1 MCDEFFTKLYGLS
14 GATGMLPA
22 RDIHNPIV
30 TGKYP
35 CLGEE
40 STITESFRVRRQQY
54 FGGSRTRNIACSLN
68 PEASGFL
75 NHACVAI
82 QNDSKS
88 CVIYGTD
95 STRVAHACRCMD
107 ACQSCMGACQSC
119 MDACQSCTTCT
130 IIMRRPRCY
139 CIYMQPKSNG
149 TKKKNP
155 LQLK

>member
-1 MCDEFFTKLYGLS
+1 MGIS

-22 RDIHNPIV
+22 RDIHNRIV

-40 STITESFRVRRQQY
+40 SPITESFRVHRQQY
-54 FGGSRTRNIACSLN
+54 FGGTIAHSKHCSLN
-68 PEASGFL
+68 PEVSGFL

-95 STRVAHACRCMD
+95 STRVAHACRCVD
-107 ACQSCMGACQSC
+107 ACQSC

-130 IIMRRPRCY
+130 CAGHDVIAFTCNQSRTE
-139 CIYMQPKSNG
+139 Q
-149 TKKKNP
+149 KKKP
-155 LQLK
+155 HFS